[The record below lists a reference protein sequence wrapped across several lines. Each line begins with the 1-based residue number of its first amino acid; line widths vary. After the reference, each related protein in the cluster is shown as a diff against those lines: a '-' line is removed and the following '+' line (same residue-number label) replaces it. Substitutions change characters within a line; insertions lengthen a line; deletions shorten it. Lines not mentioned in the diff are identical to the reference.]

1 MLINVGYGNVVNSNK
16 IVAIVSPDAAPIK
29 RLVQAAKENKTA
41 VDATQGRKTKAV
53 IITDNHVILSALLP
67 DTIAGRFYPERI
79 YADKIGFEKNDP
91 NIGKNTT
98 ERGEMHE

>member
-1 MLINVGYGNVVNSNK
+1 MLINIGYGNVVNSNK

-67 DTIAGRFYPERI
+67 DTIAGRFYP
-79 YADKIGFEKNDP
+79 DKIKKSDLT
-91 NIGKNTT
+91 KNTT
-98 ERGEMHE
+98 ERGEKHE

>member
-1 MLINVGYGNVVNSNK
+1 MLINIGYGNVVNSNK

-67 DTIAGRFYPERI
+67 DTIAGRFCSL
-79 YADKIGFEKNDP
+79 EKNSFETE
-91 NIGKNTT
+91 KNTR
-98 ERGEMHE
+98 ERGDAYE